1 MMELPEIEE
10 NGDKFSITPANTEIK
25 TEVFDDGGKILQT
38 KTKGNEKIKIKKTI
52 KTGKFTPYK
61 KKKDVSLSKNPKQ
74 LSK

>member
-38 KTKGNEKIKIKKTI
+38 KTAII
-52 KTGKFTPYK
+52 
-61 KKKDVSLSKNPKQ
+61 VSVCS
-74 LSK
+74 